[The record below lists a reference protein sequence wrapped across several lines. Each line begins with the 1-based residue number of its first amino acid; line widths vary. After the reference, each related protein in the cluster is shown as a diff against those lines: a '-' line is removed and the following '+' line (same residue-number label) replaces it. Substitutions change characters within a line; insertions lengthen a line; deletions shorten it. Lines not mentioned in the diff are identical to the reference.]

1 MKRIFELNYTDT
13 FNMDTNTL
21 IETIRNSE
29 GRTLM
34 AESLIYKRPLIERV
48 TDPEILAAMGV
59 DLITLNIFDLLNP
72 FIYDLDEVEADESM
86 PLVERT
92 FKGQLKL
99 YESSRKK
106 NDHIQRIKK
115 YTGRFIGI
123 NLEPVGEGV
132 DYPEGLKATKD
143 NYKRALDF
151 GIDYIVLTGN
161 PHTKVSMDTIAKATE
176 ELASIAKGKMMI
188 VAGKMHGAGAGNT
201 DTLATVKQISDAGAD
216 VIMFGAPGT
225 LPGYTVEKVHE
236 LIDEA
241 KRLGMLTKTAIGTAQ
256 EGAPIDTIKQIALM
270 SKMAG
275 ADIMHIGDAGV
286 GGISSPM
293 NAMAISLVLRGEVHT
308 YRRMALRR

>member
-1 MKRIFELNYTDT
+1 MKRIFELNYNDT
-13 FNMDTNTL
+13 FNMYTNTL

-34 AESLIYKRPLIERV
+34 AESLIYKRPLVEKV

-72 FIYDLDEVEADESM
+72 FIYDLDEVEADNSL
-86 PLVERT
+86 PLAERT

-99 YESSRKK
+99 YESSRNRK
-106 NDHIQRIKK
+106 DHIERIKK
-115 YTGRFIGI
+115 YTGRFIGV
-123 NLEPVGEGV
+123 NLEPVPDDV
-132 DYPEGLKATKD
+132 DYPEGLKANKD

-151 GIDYIVLTGN
+151 GFDYIVLTGN

-176 ELASIAKGKMMI
+176 ELASVAKGKMMI

-201 DTLATVKQISDAGAD
+201 DTKKTVKQIADAGAD

-241 KRLGMLTKTAIGTAQ
+241 KGFGMLTKTAIGTAQ
-256 EGAPIDTIKQIALM
+256 EGSPIDTIKNIALM